1 MQRPLPAPHVV
12 PTDDSGVDGTSLHP
26 ALTASLHP
34 INTSMS
40 GTFISPSLQCGQAQ
54 AQACSSCAGMR
65 AGAAAG
71 TGGSLASSSGRPS
84 GVLRLTESSFSRQRE
99 ERHREER
106 LPGLRVNP
114 HHSSWSQDHQEAVG
128 LRGFCLDEHHLL
140 LFLKQTSL

>member
-1 MQRPLPAPHVV
+1 MQRPLPAPPVV

-34 INTSMS
+34 ISTSMS
-40 GTFISPSLQCGQAQ
+40 GTFISPPLQCGR
-54 AQACSSCAGMR
+54 MR
-65 AGAAAG
+65 EGAAAG

-84 GVLRLTESSFSRQRE
+84 GVLRLAESSFSRQRE

-106 LPGLRVNP
+106 LPGLHVNP
-114 HHSSWSQDHQEAVG
+114 HHSSRSQDHQGAVG